1 MSVPFL
7 TLCRPFGW
15 PPRLTLTASTDWPPS
30 PPTTRHGPNA
40 TRRDAIRQLVK
51 IAKVLGTDEL
61 FAYLDKYDLELD
73 PQFDGILGRHSKK
86 AWSKFVTPENRH
98 LVSDEALD
106 FVSKL
111 LRYDHQER
119 LTAQEAMAHP
129 YFAPIRAQA
138 QAAGAGG
145 AAGAATTSEASSKSS
160 ASSSSSS
167 T

>member
-1 MSVPFL
+1 M
-7 TLCRPFGW
+7 
-15 PPRLTLTASTDWPPS
+15 
-30 PPTTRHGPNA
+30 
-40 TRRDAIRQLVK
+40 K

-86 AWSKFVTPENRH
+86 AWAKFVTPENRH

-129 YFAPIRAQA
+129 YFSPVRQQA
-138 QAAGAGG
+138 VGAGAGG
-145 AAGAATTSEASSKSS
+145 AGAANTTTSEG
-160 ASSSSSS
+160 SSSSSS

>member
-1 MSVPFL
+1 M
-7 TLCRPFGW
+7 
-15 PPRLTLTASTDWPPS
+15 
-30 PPTTRHGPNA
+30 
-40 TRRDAIRQLVK
+40 K

-86 AWSKFVTPENRH
+86 AWAKFVTPENRH

-129 YFAPIRAQA
+129 YFAPIRQ
-138 QAAGAGG
+138 QAAGAGAG
-145 AAGAATTSEASSKSS
+145 GAGAANTTTSEG
-160 ASSSSSS
+160 SSSSSS